1 MSFGPI
7 MRTKTS
13 TGMQIELAPFAREEI
28 VENLRGYQKDSVV
41 RYMSLQHHAQV
52 KESVEEWYDKIAKDT
67 ERILWGLWV
76 IEGGKRQHIGNTALM
91 DFEKAPLFQATSGI
105 IIVDSDYWGKGIASA
120 AHKARTWYAFRQLG
134 LVRIKSAVRN
144 GNEGSLKAL
153 ERSGYGHVYTERNTS
168 FVDGAYRHQYN
179 LECLNPDDWAW
190 RLWWGDDRPTRKAID
205 ARKVTEEVLRWA
217 EKNVDLL

>member
-1 MSFGPI
+1 
-7 MRTKTS
+7 
-13 TGMQIELAPFAREEI
+13 
-28 VENLRGYQKDSVV
+28 
-41 RYMSLQHHAQV
+41 
-52 KESVEEWYDKIAKDT
+52 
-67 ERILWGLWV
+67 
-76 IEGGKRQHIGNTALM
+76 M